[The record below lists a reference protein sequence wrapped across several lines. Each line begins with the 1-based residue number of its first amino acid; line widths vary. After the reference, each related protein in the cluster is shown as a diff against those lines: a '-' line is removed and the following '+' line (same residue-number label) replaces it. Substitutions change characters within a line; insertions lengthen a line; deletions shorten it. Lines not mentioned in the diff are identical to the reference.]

1 MSILRGANCGTAI
14 RQGLSPEMKVLV
26 IHYSQTGQLTAV
38 LSALCAPLI
47 EAGAQVDQLPI
58 APATPY
64 AFPWTRMGFFGVFPE
79 AVNGDPVPLQPFE
92 PPIGQYDLIIL
103 GYTIWY
109 LNPSIPVNS
118 FLRQAQGT
126 SLFRNTPVLTVIGA
140 RNMWVH
146 AQQKVRAL
154 IADLGGKPV
163 GNIVAEDRSSNM
175 VSLVTII
182 RWMFWGRKDAFLFFP
197 PAGIREAD
205 IAANARFAPVILEH
219 LRSRNWDGFNS
230 RLLALGS
237 ARIKPALLVLEKRAL
252 VLFGKYRAFI
262 LAKADRDPGSRER
275 RVATFSVVLPIGA
288 FILSPITALSTFLVS
303 LFKRKAIERE
313 VNELLR
319 Y

>member
-1 MSILRGANCGTAI
+1 
-14 RQGLSPEMKVLV
+14 MKVLV
-26 IHYSQTGQLTAV
+26 IHYSQTGQLSAV
-38 LSALCAPLI
+38 LQALCAPLI
-47 EAGAQVDQLPI
+47 EAGVQVDQLPI
-58 APATPY
+58 VPATPY
-64 AFPWTRMGFFGVFPE
+64 AFPWTRMRFFGVFPE
-79 AVNGDPVPLQPFE
+79 AVNGDPVALQPFE
-92 PPIGQYDLIIL
+92 PPSGPYDLIIM

-118 FLRQAQGT
+118 FLKQAQGT
-126 SLFRNTPVLTVIGA
+126 ALFENTPVLTVIGA

-154 IADLGGKPV
+154 IAELGGKPV

-175 VSLVTII
+175 ISLVTII

-219 LRSRNWDGFNS
+219 LRSRNWDGFNR

-262 LAKADRDPGSRER
+262 LAKADRDPRSRER

>member
-1 MSILRGANCGTAI
+1 M
-14 RQGLSPEMKVLV
+14 PKVLV
-26 IHYSQTGQLTAV
+26 IHYSQTGQLTEV
-38 LSALCAPLI
+38 LRALCAPLI
-47 EAGAQVDQLPI
+47 EAGVQVDQLPI
-58 APATPY
+58 VPATPY

-79 AVNGDPVPLQPFE
+79 AVNGDPIALQPTAQ
-92 PPIGQYDLIIL
+92 PAGPYDLIIL

-118 FLRQAQGT
+118 FLQKAQGS

-154 IADLGGKPV
+154 ITGLGGTPV

-182 RWMFWGRKDAFLFFP
+182 RWMFWGKKGAFFLFP
-197 PAGIREAD
+197 PAGIRQED
-205 IAANARFAPVILEH
+205 IQANARFAKPIQEYLGSGRWE
-219 LRSRNWDGFNS
+219 GFNS
-230 RLLALGS
+230 QLLGMGS
-237 ARIKPALLVLEKRAL
+237 ARIKPALFILEKRAL
-252 VLFGKYRAFI
+252 LLFGKYRSFI
-262 LAKADRDPGSRER
+262 MAKVDRDPASRER
-275 RVATFSVVLPIGA
+275 RVAILSIALPIGA
-288 FILSPITALSTFLVS
+288 FVLSPITALSTFLVS
-303 LFKRKAIERE
+303 LFKRKAIEKE

>member
-1 MSILRGANCGTAI
+1 MAKI
-14 RQGLSPEMKVLV
+14 LV
-26 IHYSQTGQLTAV
+26 IHYSQTGQLTQV
-38 LSALCAPLI
+38 LRALCVPL
-47 EAGAQVDQLPI
+47 EQRGVHVDHMPI
-58 APATPY
+58 VPVTPY
-64 AFPWTRMGFFGVFPE
+64 AFPWTRMRFFGVFPE
-79 AVNGDPVPLQPFE
+79 AVNGDPVPLQPAN
-92 PPIGQYDLIIL
+92 PPGGPYDLIIL

-118 FLRQAQGT
+118 FLLQPQCAE
-126 SLFRNTPVLTVIGA
+126 LFRSTPVLTVIGA

-154 IADLGGKPV
+154 ITGLGGRPV

-205 IAANARFAPVILEH
+205 IAAHARFAPAILEH
-219 LRSRNWDGFNS
+219 LRSNDWTGFNL

-237 ARIKPALLVLEKRAL
+237 SRIKPALLILEKRAL
-252 VLFGKYRAFI
+252 VLFAKYRAYM
-262 LAKADRDPGSRER
+262 LANIQRDPHSRER
-275 RVATFSVVLPIGA
+275 RVAIFSVVLPIGA
-288 FILSPITALSTFLVS
+288 FILSPVTALSTFVLS
-303 LFKRKAIERE
+303 LFKRRAIERE
-313 VNELLR
+313 IRELQR

>member
-1 MSILRGANCGTAI
+1 MK
-14 RQGLSPEMKVLV
+14 KVLV

-38 LSALCAPLI
+38 LQALCAPLVQ
-47 EAGAQVDQLPI
+47 AGVQVDHLPI
-58 APATPY
+58 EPETPY
-64 AFPWTRMGFFGVFPE
+64 AFPWSRMGFFGVFPE
-79 AVNGDPVPLQPFE
+79 AVHGDPVPLRPME
-92 PPIGQYDLIIL
+92 PPSGPYDLIIL

-118 FLRQAQGT
+118 FLKQAQGT
-126 SLFRNTPVLTVIGA
+126 SLFRDTPVLTVIGA

-154 IADLGGKPV
+154 LIGSGGRPV

-219 LRSRNWDGFNS
+219 LRAGQWEGFNA

-237 ARIKPALLVLEKRAL
+237 ARIKPALLILEKRAL

-262 LAKADRDPGSRER
+262 LAKADRDPRSRER
-275 RVATFSVVLPIGA
+275 RVAAFSVVLPIGA

-303 LFKRKAIERE
+303 LFRHKAIERE
-313 VNELLR
+313 VNELLK

>member
-1 MSILRGANCGTAI
+1 
-14 RQGLSPEMKVLV
+14 MKVLV
-26 IHYSQTGQLTAV
+26 IHYSQTGQLSAV
-38 LSALCAPLI
+38 LRALCAPLI
-47 EAGAQVDQLPI
+47 EAGVQVDQLPI
-58 APATPY
+58 VPATPY
-64 AFPWTRMGFFGVFPE
+64 EFPWTRMRFFGVFPE

-92 PPIGQYDLIIL
+92 PPAGPFDLIIL

-118 FLRQAQGT
+118 FLKQAQGT
-126 SLFRNTPVLTVIGA
+126 SLFQNTPVLTVIGA

-154 IADLGGKPV
+154 IAELGGKPV

-182 RWMFWGRKDAFLFFP
+182 RWMFWGRKDAFLLFP

-205 IAANARFAPVILEH
+205 IAANGRFAPLILEH
-219 LRSRNWDGFNS
+219 LRSGNWDGFNP

-252 VLFGKYRAFI
+252 VLFSKYRTFI
-262 LAKADRDPGSRER
+262 LAKADRDPRSRER

-288 FILSPITALSTFLVS
+288 FLLSPITALSTFLVS